1 MFSNNT
7 GAHLFCLKCN
17 GMFIFGIITAALSCI
32 DKNIMAL
39 LTFSNNAAELLIGK
53 NVMALSMFASNTAAC
68 GSFGY

>member
-1 MFSNNT
+1 MFGN
-7 GAHLFCLKCN
+7 
-17 GMFIFGIITAALSCI
+17 ITAALLCI